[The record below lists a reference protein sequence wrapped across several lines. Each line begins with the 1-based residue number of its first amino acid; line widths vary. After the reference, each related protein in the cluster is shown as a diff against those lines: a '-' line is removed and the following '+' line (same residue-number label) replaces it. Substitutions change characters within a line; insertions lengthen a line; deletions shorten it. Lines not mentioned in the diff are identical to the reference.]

1 MTYRFGIERL
11 PSREL
16 SPNWRGHW
24 RGYHKAMQMDKGDM
38 AAYCLHQCGRLP
50 EPLQAVSVKVKVF
63 IKSKRRMDPDNFAAR
78 MKGYWDGL
86 VLAGLLAD
94 DSTDVIKSVEYIFQ
108 TDKAK
113 AGPLGLVEFEIEEV
127 LQ

>member
-1 MTYRFGIERL
+1 MAYRFAIERL

-108 TDKAK
+108 ADKAK